1 MVFVLNICTQHHRG
15 QKHISNSEEYTFI
28 NMDRKGIP
36 RPLGFSH
43 NNPEAI
49 PPSTLPQNKENY
61 FFYPDLRLLSI
72 SLLILLKKVI
82 EKFNLY

>member
-1 MVFVLNICTQHHRG
+1 MAVNQQLIGKKKKNEQYSTPQMVFVLNICTQHHRG

-36 RPLGFSH
+36 HLLGFSH

-49 PPSTLPQNKENY
+49 HPSTLPKNKDN
-61 FFYPDLRLLSI
+61 
-72 SLLILLKKVI
+72 
-82 EKFNLY
+82 